1 MKVIELG
8 ENKKYFWLKLYN
20 DFFTSK
26 RVKRLRSLAGGDTY
40 TIIYLKMQLKALK
53 DDGYLYFDDVM
64 DDFAEELALDIDEN
78 ADDVRVTIQYLSRV
92 GLLESSENGKEYFL
106 PYVQKCIGSETA
118 STQRSRLSR
127 ANKAAAA
134 KVEAKTNAER
144 QNSFRAKKVCE
155 ENGHVPFIE
164 DYANKKRYNGN
175 YYICFKRDKC
185 ECAICGSK
193 QNLCMHHID
202 GYDEA
207 KPQNSEANKMIT
219 LCRECHSKVHAGQPI
234 PNEILESIGYW
245 DFSNESNEK
254 CNTDATPMQLPAT
267 TCNTEIEKDK
277 ETEIEKEVEKKNN
290 YQLVADMYNNTC
302 VSFPR
307 LTKLSDSRKKAIGA
321 RLKKYSLEEIQ
332 RVFDLAEK
340 SDFLKGNN
348 GRNWNANFD
357 WLMNDTNMA
366 KVLDGNYINK
376 PRPQSQNNFSG
387 VDDDFFRRRMGL

>member
-1 MKVIELG
+1 MG

-20 DFFTSK
+20 DFFSSK
-26 RVKRLRSLAGGDTY
+26 RIKRLRSLAGGDTY

-106 PYVQKCIGSETA
+106 PYVQTCIGSETA
-118 STQRSRLSR
+118 SAQRVRNYR
-127 ANKAAAA
+127 ARK
-134 KVEAKTNAER
+134 KEQEAL
-144 QNSFRAKKVCE
+144 
-155 ENGHVPFIE
+155 P
-164 DYANKKRYNGN
+164 
-175 YYICFKRDKC
+175 
-185 ECAICGSK
+185 
-193 QNLCMHHID
+193 
-202 GYDEA
+202 
-207 KPQNSEANKMIT
+207 
-219 LCRECHSKVHAGQPI
+219 
-234 PNEILESIGYW
+234 
-245 DFSNESNEK
+245 
-254 CNTDATPMQLPAT
+254 CNTDETPMKQVET
-267 TCNTEIEKDK
+267 KCNTEIEKEK
-277 ETEIEKEVEKKNN
+277 EKELETDIEIEKNK
-290 YQLVADMYNNTC
+290 YQLIADMYNNTC

-348 GRNWNANFD
+348 SRNWNANFD

-366 KVLDGNYINK
+366 KVLDGNYTNK
-376 PRPQSQNNFSG
+376 PKPQAQNNFSG

>member
-1 MKVIELG
+1 MG

-20 DFFTSK
+20 DFFSSK
-26 RVKRLRSLAGGDTY
+26 RIKRLRSLAGGDTY

-106 PYVQKCIGSETA
+106 PYVQTCIGSETA

-127 ANKAAAA
+127 ARK
-134 KVEAKTNAER
+134 KEQEAL
-144 QNSFRAKKVCE
+144 Q
-155 ENGHVPFIE
+155 
-164 DYANKKRYNGN
+164 
-175 YYICFKRDKC
+175 
-185 ECAICGSK
+185 
-193 QNLCMHHID
+193 
-202 GYDEA
+202 
-207 KPQNSEANKMIT
+207 
-219 LCRECHSKVHAGQPI
+219 
-234 PNEILESIGYW
+234 
-245 DFSNESNEK
+245 
-254 CNTDATPMQLPAT
+254 CNTDATPMKQIET
-267 TCNTEIEKDK
+267 NCNTEIEKEK
-277 ETEIEKEVEKKNN
+277 ELETDIEIEKNK
-290 YQLVADMYNNTC
+290 YQLIADMYNNTC

-348 GRNWNANFD
+348 SRNWNANFD
-357 WLMNDTNMA
+357 WLMNDANMA
-366 KVLDGNYINK
+366 KVLDGNYTNK
-376 PRPQSQNNFSG
+376 PRSQTQNNFSG
-387 VDDDFFRRRMGL
+387 VDDDFFKRRMGL

>member
-1 MKVIELG
+1 MKVIWLS

-127 ANKAAAA
+127 ARK
-134 KVEAKTNAER
+134 KEQEALR
-144 QNSFRAKKVCE
+144 
-155 ENGHVPFIE
+155 
-164 DYANKKRYNGN
+164 
-175 YYICFKRDKC
+175 
-185 ECAICGSK
+185 
-193 QNLCMHHID
+193 
-202 GYDEA
+202 
-207 KPQNSEANKMIT
+207 
-219 LCRECHSKVHAGQPI
+219 
-234 PNEILESIGYW
+234 
-245 DFSNESNEK
+245 
-254 CNTDATPMQLPAT
+254 CNTDATPMKQIET
-267 TCNTEIEKDK
+267 NCNTEIEKEL
-277 ETEIEKEVEKKNN
+277 ETDIEIEKNK
-290 YQLVADMYNNTC
+290 YQLIADLYNNTC

-348 GRNWNANFD
+348 SRNWNANFD
-357 WLMNDTNMA
+357 WLMNDANMA
-366 KVLDGNYINK
+366 KVLDGNYTNK
-376 PRPQSQNNFSG
+376 PRPQTQNNFSG

>member
-1 MKVIELG
+1 MG

-20 DFFTSK
+20 DFFSSK
-26 RVKRLRSLAGGDTY
+26 RIKRLRSLAGGDTY

-106 PYVQKCIGSETA
+106 PYVQTCIGSETA
-118 STQRSRLSR
+118 SAQRVRNYR
-127 ANKAAAA
+127 ARK
-134 KVEAKTNAER
+134 KEQEAL
-144 QNSFRAKKVCE
+144 
-155 ENGHVPFIE
+155 P
-164 DYANKKRYNGN
+164 
-175 YYICFKRDKC
+175 
-185 ECAICGSK
+185 
-193 QNLCMHHID
+193 
-202 GYDEA
+202 
-207 KPQNSEANKMIT
+207 
-219 LCRECHSKVHAGQPI
+219 
-234 PNEILESIGYW
+234 
-245 DFSNESNEK
+245 
-254 CNTDATPMQLPAT
+254 CNTDETPMKQVET
-267 TCNTEIEKDK
+267 KCNTEIEKEK
-277 ETEIEKEVEKKNN
+277 ELETDIEIEKNK
-290 YQLVADMYNNTC
+290 YQLIADMYNNTC

-348 GRNWNANFD
+348 SRNWNANFD
-357 WLMNDTNMA
+357 WLMNDANMA
-366 KVLDGNYINK
+366 KVLDGNYTNK
-376 PRPQSQNNFSG
+376 PRSQTQNNFSG

>member
-127 ANKAAAA
+127 ARK
-134 KVEAKTNAER
+134 KEREAL
-144 QNSFRAKKVCE
+144 
-155 ENGHVPFIE
+155 P
-164 DYANKKRYNGN
+164 
-175 YYICFKRDKC
+175 
-185 ECAICGSK
+185 
-193 QNLCMHHID
+193 
-202 GYDEA
+202 
-207 KPQNSEANKMIT
+207 
-219 LCRECHSKVHAGQPI
+219 
-234 PNEILESIGYW
+234 
-245 DFSNESNEK
+245 
-254 CNTDATPMQLPAT
+254 CNTDATSMQQIET
-267 TCNTEIEKDK
+267 KCNTEIEKEK
-277 ETEIEKEVEKKNN
+277 ELETDIDIEKNK

-376 PRPQSQNNFSG
+376 PRPQTQNNFSG
-387 VDDDFFRRRMGL
+387 VDDDFFKRRMGL

>member
-118 STQRSRLSR
+118 STQRSRISR
-127 ANKAAAA
+127 ARK
-134 KVEAKTNAER
+134 KEKEALR
-144 QNSFRAKKVCE
+144 
-155 ENGHVPFIE
+155 
-164 DYANKKRYNGN
+164 
-175 YYICFKRDKC
+175 
-185 ECAICGSK
+185 
-193 QNLCMHHID
+193 
-202 GYDEA
+202 
-207 KPQNSEANKMIT
+207 
-219 LCRECHSKVHAGQPI
+219 
-234 PNEILESIGYW
+234 
-245 DFSNESNEK
+245 
-254 CNTDATPMQLPAT
+254 CNTDATPMQRIET
-267 TCNTEIEKDK
+267 KCNTEIE
-277 ETEIEKEVEKKNN
+277 IEKELELELEAEKNK
-290 YQLVADMYNNTC
+290 YQLIADMYNNTC

-348 GRNWNANFD
+348 SRNWSANFD
-357 WLMNDTNMA
+357 WLMNDANMA

-376 PRPQSQNNFSG
+376 PRSQTQNNFSG

>member
-1 MKVIELG
+1 MG

-20 DFFTSK
+20 DFFSSK
-26 RVKRLRSLAGGDTY
+26 RIKRLRSLAGGDTY

-92 GLLESSENGKEYFL
+92 GLLESGENGKEYFL
-106 PYVQKCIGSETA
+106 PYVQTCIGSETA

-127 ANKAAAA
+127 ARK
-134 KVEAKTNAER
+134 KEQEAL
-144 QNSFRAKKVCE
+144 Q
-155 ENGHVPFIE
+155 
-164 DYANKKRYNGN
+164 
-175 YYICFKRDKC
+175 
-185 ECAICGSK
+185 
-193 QNLCMHHID
+193 
-202 GYDEA
+202 
-207 KPQNSEANKMIT
+207 
-219 LCRECHSKVHAGQPI
+219 
-234 PNEILESIGYW
+234 
-245 DFSNESNEK
+245 
-254 CNTDATPMQLPAT
+254 CNTDATPMQQIET
-267 TCNTEIEKDK
+267 NCNTEIEKEK
-277 ETEIEKEVEKKNN
+277 ELETEVEIEKNK
-290 YQLVADMYNNTC
+290 YQLIADMYNNTC

-348 GRNWNANFD
+348 SRNWNANFD
-357 WLMNDTNMA
+357 WLMNDANMA
-366 KVLDGNYINK
+366 KVLDGNYTNK
-376 PRPQSQNNFSG
+376 PRPQTQNNFSG

>member
-1 MKVIELG
+1 MG

-20 DFFTSK
+20 DFFSSK
-26 RVKRLRSLAGGDTY
+26 RIKRLRSLAGGDTY

-106 PYVQKCIGSETA
+106 PYVQTCIGSETA

-127 ANKAAAA
+127 ARK
-134 KVEAKTNAER
+134 KEQEAL
-144 QNSFRAKKVCE
+144 Q
-155 ENGHVPFIE
+155 
-164 DYANKKRYNGN
+164 
-175 YYICFKRDKC
+175 
-185 ECAICGSK
+185 
-193 QNLCMHHID
+193 
-202 GYDEA
+202 
-207 KPQNSEANKMIT
+207 
-219 LCRECHSKVHAGQPI
+219 
-234 PNEILESIGYW
+234 
-245 DFSNESNEK
+245 
-254 CNTDATPMQLPAT
+254 CNTDATPMKQIET
-267 TCNTEIEKDK
+267 KCNTEIEKEK
-277 ETEIEKEVEKKNN
+277 ELETDIEIEKNK
-290 YQLVADMYNNTC
+290 YQLIADMYNNTC

-348 GRNWNANFD
+348 SRNWNANFD
-357 WLMNDTNMA
+357 WLMNDANMA
-366 KVLDGNYINK
+366 KVLDGNYTNK
-376 PRPQSQNNFSG
+376 PRSQTQNNFSG